1 LGREYPSPGWL
12 SFFVYIQMADYL
24 LIALAD
30 RKLAPVLS
38 CSQMGNLVTEDL
50 PKHICMQVKA
60 FEEVTERMA

>member
-1 LGREYPSPGWL
+1 
-12 SFFVYIQMADYL
+12 MADYL

-30 RKLAPVLS
+30 RKLTPVLS

>member
-1 LGREYPSPGWL
+1 MGREYPSPGWL

-30 RKLAPVLS
+30 RKLASVLS
-38 CSQMGNLVTEDL
+38 CSQVGDFVTEDL

-60 FEEVTERMA
+60 LEEVTERMA